1 MLIFLSMRRW
11 LLKFFFIA
19 LTIFA
24 FGRGYYLLTDDFR
37 MGNVIF
43 DLPQD
48 PQWTTPPLTAD
59 EQSKVDKILS
69 QEFYY
74 IGKGAQSYAFGSED
88 GRYVLKLF
96 KLKHMK
102 PSFFVK
108 MLPSLSVFDHYKT
121 KYFERKKYL
130 LDRLF
135 AGYILAFQKN
145 KEESGVIYVHL
156 NKAQAHPKPLVIHDK
171 VGLRH
176 VVEPSQV
183 YFVVQEKGTPTEA
196 VLRNAL
202 DSGNIDLAKKRM
214 HQIFDLYLTEYSK
227 GLADKDLAVLRNTGF
242 VGERPIHF
250 DVGELMEDDEVKRFS
265 VRMEDFDIIARQF
278 DQWFKVNYPRDH
290 PQFVQEIRTAMA
302 RVAAH

>member
-1 MLIFLSMRRW
+1 MLIFLAMRRW
-11 LLKFFFIA
+11 ILKFFFIA
-19 LTIFA
+19 LAIFA

-48 PQWTTPPLTAD
+48 PQWTTPSLTAD
-59 EQSKVDKILS
+59 EQVKVDKILA

-74 IGKGAQSYAFGSED
+74 IGKGSQSYAFGSED

-108 MLPSLSVFDHYKT
+108 MLPSLTVFEHYKT

-135 AGYILAFQKN
+135 SGYILAFEKN
-145 KEESGVIYVHL
+145 RDESGIIYVQL
-156 NKAQAHPKPLVIHDK
+156 NKTGGHAKPLIIHDK

-176 VVEPSQV
+176 VVKPDQV
-183 YFVVQEKGTPTEA
+183 YFVVQEKGIPTEA

-202 DSGNIDLAKKRM
+202 DSGNVELAKKRM
-214 HQIFDLYLTEYSK
+214 HQIFDLYLIEYSK
-227 GLADKDLAVLRNTGF
+227 GLSDKDLAVMRNTGF
-242 VGERPIHF
+242 VGDRPIHF
-250 DVGELMEDDEVKRFS
+250 DVGELTENEEIKRTS
-265 VRMEDFDIIARQF
+265 VSMDDFDIIARQF

-290 PQFVQEIRTAMA
+290 PQFVQEIRSAMA
-302 RVAAH
+302 RMAAR